1 MLRPDLSELDA
12 QWYDF
17 PEYWD
22 NIHRQASEI
31 DRLIEQFNQQTALLK

>member
-1 MLRPDLSELDA
+1 MGKSAEELDA

-22 NIHRQASEI
+22 QIHRQIDEI
-31 DRLIEQFNQQTALLK
+31 DELIKEFNDKVGLI